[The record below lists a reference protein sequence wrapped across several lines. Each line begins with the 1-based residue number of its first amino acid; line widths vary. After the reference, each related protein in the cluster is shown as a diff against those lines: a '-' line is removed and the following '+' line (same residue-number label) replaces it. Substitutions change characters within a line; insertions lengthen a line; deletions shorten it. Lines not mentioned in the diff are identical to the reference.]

1 MVLGFV
7 LKSFGRI
14 MGCLFRCFC
23 ITSDLDV
30 DVNVNE
36 NNNNNNNNNNTPL
49 PSSSSSLQPSDSPLS
64 SLSNTKN
71 QNRNRNRLASL
82 LLSERENDDDDGDQV
97 SRSPLKPPACQ
108 HSSIHKELDIDEG
121 MFLKSCR
128 TNLESP
134 NEFQKT
140 SGSGTNLLSHNED
153 SETSKSSSTFPR
165 TSIEK
170 LQWEGHSNQFTPEA
184 CGVTNQCKTKSVR
197 FEFESD
203 TAEENTKQSNS
214 PGSCNVLKHSPYPTP
229 LKLSDE
235 MQTPGTVYPICSENL
250 VNGGRARIRS
260 QYVCNVLN
268 PVQNS
273 SRLME
278 VKEADPDNHKQVE
291 GVTESLEQSE
301 LASSERSFVSSR
313 GRDKAF
319 CKVVVNESLSEWL
332 KPSSSPKNDNVQNR
346 VSPSSGGSHSGKTP
360 DIDRPI
366 LGTVAAHWNDEE
378 HSRISPKWWDGNG
391 IPNSTNKYN
400 EDQKV
405 SWHATP
411 FVERL
416 EKALS
421 NESLVFQRNVSTEPI
436 EFAEN
441 EESDTAVSRLTMAG
455 AKHPE
460 SVVSF

>member
-1 MVLGFV
+1 
-7 LKSFGRI
+7 

-23 ITSDLDV
+23 ITSDVDLDL
-30 DVNVNE
+30 DLHLDHNK
-36 NNNNNNNNNNTPL
+36 NTTHP
-49 PSSSSSLQPSDSPLS
+49 PSDSPIS
-64 SLSNTKN
+64 SNTTV
-71 QNRNRNRLASL
+71 QHQRNRLSSL
-82 LLSERENDDDDGDQV
+82 LLSETETDDNDDDDGV
-97 SRSPLKPPACQ
+97 SPSLSKHKHHTNVATLEPPPSQ
-108 HSSIHKELDIDEG
+108 HTTTIHNNHEG
-121 MFLKSCR
+121 MFLKSCQ
-128 TNLESP
+128 TILETP
-134 NEFQKT
+134 NEFKKT
-140 SGSGTNLLSHNED
+140 SGSVRDLLSRNED
-153 SETSKSSSTFPR
+153 SETPKSSSTHPK
-165 TSIEK
+165 TSVEK
-170 LQWEGHSNQFTPEA
+170 LQWEGQSNQLTPEA

-203 TAEENTKQSNS
+203 KAEENSKQPNS

-250 VNGGRARIRS
+250 ANGGRARIRS
-260 QYVCNVLN
+260 QYVYNVLN

-273 SRLME
+273 SQLME
-278 VKEADPDNHKQVE
+278 VKEADPNNHQQVE
-291 GVTESLEQSE
+291 CITESLEQSE
-301 LASSERSFVSSR
+301 LASSEPSLVSSR
-313 GRDKAF
+313 GRDNAF
-319 CKVVVNESLSEWL
+319 GKVVVNESLSQWL
-332 KPSSSPKNDNVQNR
+332 KPQSSPKNDYLQNR

-360 DIDRPI
+360 DMDRPI

-378 HSRISPKWWDGNG
+378 PSRISPKWWDGNG

-441 EESDTAVSRLTMAG
+441 EESDTAVSRLAIAG